1 MTTIKNRRKKNKNG
15 TVARKKTMQL
25 ILIRH
30 GETLWNK
37 DGRIQGTSDIE
48 LSEAGIEQAKLLA
61 LSLKDQPI
69 GSIHASPLKR
79 AMKTAELINEYHRK
93 EIITHIDLME
103 MDQGDFEGYSF
114 KELMAC
120 EKDFLNKWIADP
132 ASVQMPNG
140 ESLNQL
146 QTRAW
151 RAMDT
156 IINQAENALVVAHN
170 FTIAAILCHIRN
182 FSLSEFRNTCVDTA
196 SKTIVNFQNGEAKI
210 VALNDRSHLLGTEKN
225 SQ

>member
-1 MTTIKNRRKKNKNG
+1 
-15 TVARKKTMQL
+15 L

-37 DGRIQGTSDIE
+37 EGRIQGTSDIE
-48 LSEAGIEQAKLLA
+48 LSEAGIEQARHLA
-61 LSLKDQPI
+61 LSLKGEPI
-69 GSIHASPLKR
+69 STIHTSPLKR
-79 AMKTAELINEYHRK
+79 AMKTAEIINEYHRK
-93 EIITHIDLME
+93 DIKTHSDLME

-120 EKDFLNKWIADP
+120 EKEFLNKWIADP

-151 RAMDT
+151 RALET
-156 IINQAENALVVAHN
+156 IISKEENALVVAHN
-170 FTIAAILCHIRN
+170 FTIAAILCRIRN
-182 FSLSEFRNTCVDTA
+182 ISLTEFRSTCVDTA
-196 SKTIVNFQNGEAKI
+196 SKTIVNFQNGQAEI
-210 VALNDRSHLLGTEKN
+210 VALNDRSHLPEASKK
-225 SQ
+225 